1 MQRESSFLP
10 WGPSGLT
17 HAAGIL
23 LLARTTIP
31 YAMHRG
37 KPSHRRLLSFLL
49 LGLTILTL
57 APALRAQSL
66 EPRAY
71 ANLPIGLNFLLAGY
85 AYSRGDVL
93 LDPSLPVSD
102 ASARINAFFLGY
114 VRSLDVAG
122 RSGSVGLVLPY
133 AGVSASGQI
142 TV

>member
-1 MQRESSFLP
+1 
-10 WGPSGLT
+10 
-17 HAAGIL
+17 
-23 LLARTTIP
+23 
-31 YAMHRG
+31 MHRG
-37 KPSHRRLLSFLL
+37 KPRDYQLQRLLIF
-49 LGLTILTL
+49 GLTILTF

-122 RSGSVGLVLPY
+122 RSGSVGWCFNAVIR
-133 AGVSASGQI
+133 S
-142 TV
+142 